1 MTRKK
6 GWDGK
11 WFRERVDDDVEMSE
25 VGYGIRRC
33 RITRCPIRR
42 CRITRYRITRCGNNK
57 RLNTGDAGHGRL
69 KRRNA
74 GCMAGEIYL
83 SM

>member
-1 MTRKK
+1 MSNN
-6 GWDGK
+6 
-11 WFRERVDDDVEMSE
+11 EMSNNE
-25 VGYGIRRC
+25 MSNNEMSNNEISNNE
-33 RITRCPIRR
+33 IS
-42 CRITRYRITRCGNNK
+42 NNK